1 MLFTIND
8 LENAS
13 QAAPLGYRIMLE
25 IVCSGVEKCK
35 SFDFE
40 ESIIQNSEVKECSE
54 TQCNAMQCYVC
65 LARP

>member
-25 IVCSGVEKCK
+25 IVCSGVESCK
-35 SFDFE
+35 TFDVE
-40 ESIIQNSEVKECSE
+40 ESMIQNSEVME
-54 TQCNAMQCYVC
+54 CNALCASPV
-65 LARP
+65 LRKV